1 MGFKLLFIL
10 VFVVVFL
17 SACGGG
23 GSDDENSPP
32 STTNKL
38 PVISAEGN
46 IEVDE
51 NAVVTVSISASD
63 PDGSISSYAW
73 SQTSGSTV
81 ELQNTSSDSISF
93 TAPEVTTQE
102 VLEFEII
109 VTDNDGGES
118 TSTISVTVNNVN
130 IVPTVNAGEDITS
143 NEQEVVTLSATAADQ
158 DGSIISISWE
168 QVNGPQVEL
177 ENSSTLSSTFIAPD
191 IDQDE
196 ALSFE
201 VTVTDNDG
209 DTATDV
215 ITVNLLRVNEIPL
228 ITDFTAP
235 LYSIEGEEIV
245 LSVEANDPD
254 GEIAAYQWILIND
267 DVELTIT
274 NPSSQQVSFT
284 APQVDSKT
292 IVSFEVTVTDNDG
305 AAVTQTVST
314 ELIPVSSDIARPSQA
329 KIVSITTLSSESVTI
344 DWMNSSDDL
353 TPDSYMQYEV
363 HISLEASFTPDDS
376 TLVVTY
382 TNEFSHQAEDLA
394 AGTQYFVKVVALDLN
409 DNFSWSKEQSFSTPT
424 VDSLAAVMPTDL
436 TELSS
441 ISVNENTFTVDSDE
455 LTELTVDDFVVSTEG
470 EGFLGKV
477 KEIQENN
484 GVTTVEFEAAALN
497 EVYEDLS
504 LRFSLSLEDIS
515 DNSTDSID
523 STTLRKTSN
532 AKHHSLRWKESG
544 LVLRQEIGDSDQ
556 FGGRNAIANTFSL
569 KAISQNTL
577 QSGVSNDEK
586 SVSDRALRLQT
597 VDSVVVEPGDSVYFD
612 VIGDIISGFSGYEVT
627 ELIFNKLDG
636 PKIHEAS
643 DDNYGA
649 EFNIKSLE
657 ADERIGEFYW
667 QTDSSHYDHDNNDP
681 YVAIFTAGA
690 LDTNCDCD
698 KLSLEIRV
706 PIYVGYFEDFP
717 QGETRDTFTSTE
729 TTLTV
734 TADAGVEFVPELVF
748 SADIDG
754 FIVQNAIAT
763 VGGDLTL
770 DASVNLNATA
780 SAVASAEKQ
789 LINKSFLKVLVAG
802 GVPIVVSGEF
812 TITGIVEGEAKA
824 ELDITNSLNITI
836 PIEAGLTYNDGTWET
851 IGSAQPVLTYTLIG
865 EADGEASATVRLIP
879 ELTMK
884 VYETV
889 AATINI
895 EPSLFAELGLEGRFD
910 YLLTQSPDYDIN
922 DIDAQYRFTKLD
934 AGGALDLNMRAGLEA
949 LGKGI
954 VGYPSA
960 DLDELATVK
969 VIEKTTIFGLPTLS
983 VTPSDLTIPF
993 PDSTA
998 FAVEGA
1004 ARNIPNPFKDDGS
1017 SLNPFL
1023 EQSGRWEV
1031 FPDPGD
1037 ATFTQIQSGSSN
1049 ITAFSYSTPA
1059 EYRLRFVGNSKIGSF
1074 VRQYEELVFDASD
1087 YDGNGMPDVWEQAWG
1102 IDNPNADDDS
1112 DGLTNL
1118 EEFQYKT
1125 FPTLSDS
1132 DGDGVSDGD
1141 EVASGDNPIDWNEDE
1156 QSSLIAYYP
1165 FNENADDASGFG
1177 HDGVVEGDIIFENGY
1192 AEFDGSS
1199 YIRVNNFNFDINDF
1213 TISMMVNASDL
1224 PSWYR
1229 SAIAIH
1235 SGETG
1240 YINGGDKGTY
1250 ITLNSNGTL
1259 NGRFS
1264 TENGAVPS
1272 QNQCETDCILPNTWY
1287 HVAFVRDASEN
1298 ALYLYINGELNEFEA
1313 VDDRYSDYGSL
1324 NIVNGLL
1331 EIGAP
1336 NFWGDDG
1343 GWSSNGRQ
1351 DAKWKGKLDE
1361 LRVYNQAL
1369 NADEIKALSQS
1380 NGLVAYYP
1388 FNENAEDASGFG
1400 HDGVVDGDII
1410 FENGVA
1416 NFDGTSFIEIPTTEA
1431 LQVKNYTISLW
1442 FNSIQSGKVALLS
1455 SLYRNDSDQ
1464 GGGYQVNFE
1473 RRADLDRLLEIE
1485 HLTADSDNWG
1495 AATSDDLRDGS
1506 WHHMAAVYDGVTV
1519 FLYVDG
1525 VLADSYSADTERT
1538 RIGDVNW
1545 PLPVPNHLIGK
1556 NSHNGRSGYTL
1567 YQGQLD
1573 ELRIYDTALAESEIV
1588 GLFEKDRHLMSVD
1601 SELIAYYPFD
1611 EDANDYSGNDLHATG
1626 HGDVSFSTGIKGNAV
1641 DLDGSGDYLATS
1653 TITEDWNS
1661 WSFSVW
1667 VNPRDFDTSA
1677 NAYTIVEREIIGSYK
1692 DFELLLVGSR
1702 GTVVLENDSSSD
1714 LESISMPENETW
1726 THIVVTYDGETKALY
1741 INGELEDSVEES
1753 NSQITVDRPLEI
1765 GRHANTSYRNY
1776 FNGLIDELR
1785 IYKVA
1790 ISEQD
1795 VQTLYQDRD

>member
-1 MGFKLLFIL
+1 MGFKLLFIS

-17 SACGGG
+17 SACGS
-23 GSDDENSPP
+23 GSDDDNSPP

-38 PVISAEGN
+38 PVINAEGN

-51 NAVVTVSISASD
+51 NTVVTVSISASD
-63 PDGSISSYAW
+63 QDGSISSYAW
-73 SQTSGSTV
+73 TQTSGSAV
-81 ELQNTSSDSISF
+81 ELQNTNLDSISF
-93 TAPEVTTQE
+93 TAPEVTAQE
-102 VLEFEII
+102 VLEFEIT
-109 VTDNDGGES
+109 VTDSDGGES

-130 IVPTVNAGEDITS
+130 IIPTVNAGEDITS

-158 DGSIISISWE
+158 DGNITIISWE
-168 QVNGPQVEL
+168 QVNGQQVVL
-177 ENSSTLSSTFIAPD
+177 ENSSTLSPTFIAPD

-196 ALSFE
+196 TLSFE

-209 DTATDV
+209 DTATDAINV
-215 ITVNLLRVNEIPL
+215 TLLRVNEIPL
-228 ITDFTAP
+228 ITDVTSP
-235 LYSIEGEEIV
+235 HYSIEGEEIV

-267 DVELTIT
+267 DIELTLT

-292 IVSFEVTVTDNDG
+292 NVSFEVTVTDNDG
-305 AAVTQTVST
+305 AVVTQTVST
-314 ELIPVSSDIARPSQA
+314 ELIPVSSDTARPSQA
-329 KIVSITTLSSESVTI
+329 KIVSITTLSRESVTI

-363 HISLEASFTPDDS
+363 HISSEASFTPDDS
-376 TLVVTY
+376 TLLVTY

-394 AGTQYFVKVVALDLN
+394 AGAQYFVKVVALDLN

-424 VDSLAAVMPTDL
+424 VDSLVAVMPTDL

-441 ISVNENTFTVDSDE
+441 ISVNENTFTVDSAE
-455 LTELTVDDFVVSTEG
+455 LTELSVDDFVVSTEG

-477 KEIQENN
+477 KEVQENN

-515 DNSTDSID
+515 ENSNGSID

-532 AKHHSLRWKESG
+532 AKHQSLRWRESG
-544 LVLRQEIGDSDQ
+544 LVLRQEIGDNDQ
-556 FGGRNAIANTFSL
+556 FGGRKAIANTFSL
-569 KAISQNTL
+569 RAISQNTL
-577 QSGVSNDEK
+577 QSSDTNNEK

-597 VDSVVVEPGDSVYFD
+597 VDSVVAEPGDSVYFD
-612 VIGDIISGFSGYEVT
+612 VIGDIISGFSDYEIT
-627 ELIFNKLDG
+627 NLEFDKLDG
-636 PKIHEAS
+636 PKVIEIFTG
-643 DDNYGA
+643 NFGA
-649 EFNIKSLE
+649 EFNIKSE
-657 ADERIGEFYW
+657 EEDERIGEFYW
-667 QTDSSHYDHDNNDP
+667 KTDGSHYEHDNDKP
-681 YVAIFTAGA
+681 YVAIFTAEA
-690 LDTNCDCD
+690 LNTNCDCD
-698 KLSLEIRV
+698 KLSVEIRV
-706 PIYVGYFEDFP
+706 PIYVGYFEDIP
-717 QGETRDTFTSTE
+717 QSETRDTFASTE

-734 TADAGVEFVPELVF
+734 TADAGIDFVPELVF

-780 SAVASAEKQ
+780 SAEARAEKQ
-789 LINKSFLKVLVAG
+789 LIKKSFLKVLVAG

-824 ELDITNSLNITI
+824 ELDITNSLNIKI
-836 PIEAGLTYNDGTWET
+836 PIEAGLTYNEGTGWET
-851 IGSAQPVLTYTLIG
+851 IASAQPELTYTLIG
-865 EADGEASATVRLIP
+865 EADGEASATIRLIP

-889 AATINI
+889 AATINL

-949 LGKGI
+949 LGKGL

-960 DLDELATVK
+960 DLDELATVEI
-969 VIEKTTIFGLPTLS
+969 IEKTTIFGLPTLS
-983 VTPSDLTIPF
+983 VTPSDSAIPF

-1004 ARNIPNPFKDDGS
+1004 AINIPNPFKDDGS

-1037 ATFTQIQSGSSN
+1037 VTFTQIQSGSSN

-1087 YDGNGMPDVWEQAWG
+1087 YDGNGLPDVWEQAWG
-1102 IDNPNADDDS
+1102 IDNPNTDDDS

-1125 FPTLSDS
+1125 FPTISDS

-1165 FNENADDASGFG
+1165 LNENADDASGFG
-1177 HDGVVEGDIIFENGY
+1177 HDGVVEGDIIFENGV
-1192 AEFDGSS
+1192 ASFDGSS
-1199 YIRVNNFNFDINDF
+1199 
-1213 TISMMVNASDL
+1213 
-1224 PSWYR
+1224 
-1229 SAIAIH
+1229 H
-1235 SGETG
+1235 
-1240 YINGGDKGTY
+1240 
-1250 ITLNSNGTL
+1250 
-1259 NGRFS
+1259 
-1264 TENGAVPS
+1264 
-1272 QNQCETDCILPNTWY
+1272 
-1287 HVAFVRDASEN
+1287 
-1298 ALYLYINGELNEFEA
+1298 
-1313 VDDRYSDYGSL
+1313 
-1324 NIVNGLL
+1324 
-1331 EIGAP
+1331 
-1336 NFWGDDG
+1336 
-1343 GWSSNGRQ
+1343 
-1351 DAKWKGKLDE
+1351 
-1361 LRVYNQAL
+1361 
-1369 NADEIKALSQS
+1369 
-1380 NGLVAYYP
+1380 
-1388 FNENAEDASGFG
+1388 
-1400 HDGVVDGDII
+1400 
-1410 FENGVA
+1410 
-1416 NFDGTSFIEIPTTEA
+1416 IEIPTTEA

-1442 FNSIQSGKVALLS
+1442 FNSTQSGKVALLS

-1545 PLPVPNHLIGK
+1545 PLPIPNLLVGK
-1556 NSHNGRSGYTL
+1556 NSHNGRSEYTL

-1573 ELRIYDTALAESEIV
+1573 ELRIYNTALVESEIV
-1588 GLFEKDRHLMSVD
+1588 SLFEKDKHLMSED

-1677 NAYTIVEREIIGSYK
+1677 NAYTIVEREIIGSYQ

-1714 LESISMPENETW
+1714 LESISMPENDTW

-1741 INGELEDSVEES
+1741 INGKLEDRVEDY

-1776 FNGLIDELR
+1776 FNGQIDELR
-1785 IYKVA
+1785 IYKNV
-1790 ISEQD
+1790 ISEQE
-1795 VQTLYQDRD
+1795 VQNLYQDRD